1 MVSDLPDRRQIGQ
14 YRDARGLEA
23 GLPFAAADV
32 SMRGGA
38 IGITNWG

>member
-1 MVSDLPDRRQIGQ
+1 MASDLPDRRQIGQ
-14 YRDARGLEA
+14 YRDAWGLEA
-23 GLPFAAADV
+23 GQTFASADV